1 MVSERTRM
9 EGLSIKQRFQETLKS
24 VYFPF
29 VAIVVSLLFGSVVI
43 LATSSTSPLT
53 AYGHMLKGAFGSIA
67 AFDSTLIK
75 AIPLIFT
82 ALSFSLARR
91 SGIINLG
98 AEGQFMMGALAA
110 TAVGVATPNLPA
122 IIHLPATLLAGFLG
136 GALFGLITGVLKV
149 KFGAS
154 ELIIT
159 IMLNYIA
166 KELISYFVNGPL
178 MDSASSS
185 YPQSAPMEPSARLY
199 KFIPGLNVHTGLLIA
214 LAFIFLYYFF
224 LWKTTAGFDMRVVG
238 FNPSAGAYAGM
249 SIGRSTILA
258 LFLAGGLAGLG
269 GCIEI
274 IAVQGRLMMTSFAVP
289 YGFTGIAVALL
300 GNLNPLG
307 VLFSGILFGGLS
319 AGALR
324 MEVMTRDVS
333 SSVAVV
339 IQALIILFIAGRQ
352 MFAFK
357 RRYRY
362 RPSSE
367 KRKGKTVVDD
377 ATEDESP
384 TVQATAGEGV

>member
-1 MVSERTRM
+1 M
-9 EGLSIKQRFQETLKS
+9 EGLTIKQRFQEIAKS

-29 VAIVVSLLFGSVVI
+29 VAIIVSLIIGSVVVF
-43 LATSSTSPLT
+43 ATSSTSPLT
-53 AYGHMLKGAFGSIA
+53 AYGHMLKGAFGSLA
-67 AFDSTLIK
+67 AFDATLIK

-82 ALSFSLARR
+82 ALSFSIARR

-110 TAVGVATPNLPA
+110 TAVGVATPNLPMA
-122 IIHLPATLLAGFLG
+122 VHLPLTLLAGFIG
-136 GALFGLITGVLKV
+136 GAIYGLITGVLKV

-154 ELIIT
+154 ELIVT

-185 YPQSAPMEPSARLY
+185 YPQSAPMEPSARLG
-199 KFIPGLNVHTGLLIA
+199 KFIPGLNVHTGLIIA
-214 LAFIFLYYFF
+214 LLFVFLYFFF

-249 SIGRSTILA
+249 NIGRSTVLA

-300 GNLNPLG
+300 GNLNPIG
-307 VLFSGILFGGLS
+307 ILFSGVLFGGLS
-319 AGALR
+319 TGALR
-324 MEVMTRDVS
+324 MEVLTRDVS
-333 SSVAVV
+333 SSVSVV

-357 RRYRY
+357 KRYRHRSPSRK
-362 RPSSE
+362 RPDAVETIKVETVDSS
-367 KRKGKTVVDD
+367 
-377 ATEDESP
+377 
-384 TVQATAGEGV
+384 TANPIAKEGV